1 MDLVPMDLSK
11 RDLYLNQIENEIN
24 ARRDFIL
31 KKGQAL
37 EKNRKANEFLEGVK
51 NDYRKYYDYI
61 IREKRQQYESMKILQ
76 QYLDDLTK
84 TEKLADHEMN
94 NLKYDQSELLLEMD
108 KIKTEL
114 DKITRKRIEK

>member
-24 ARRDFIL
+24 ARREFIL

-37 EKNRKANEFLEGVK
+37 DKNRKANEFLEGVK

-61 IREKRQQYESMKILQ
+61 IREKQQQYESMKILQ

-94 NLKYDQSELLLEMD
+94 NLKYDQAELLLEMD

>member
-37 EKNRKANEFLEGVK
+37 DKNRKANEFLEGVK

-61 IREKRQQYESMKILQ
+61 IREKQQQYESMKILQ

-94 NLKYDQSELLLEMD
+94 NLKYDQAELLLEMD

>member
-37 EKNRKANEFLEGVK
+37 DKNRKANEFLEGVK

-61 IREKRQQYESMKILQ
+61 IREKQQQYESMKILQ

-84 TEKLADHEMN
+84 TEKLADREMN
-94 NLKYDQSELLLEMD
+94 NLKYDQAELLLEMD

>member
-37 EKNRKANEFLEGVK
+37 DKNRKANEFLEGVK

-61 IREKRQQYESMKILQ
+61 IREKQQQYESMKILQ

-94 NLKYDQSELLLEMD
+94 NLKYDQDELLLEMD

>member
-37 EKNRKANEFLEGVK
+37 DKNRKANEFLEGVK

-61 IREKRQQYESMKILQ
+61 IREKQQQYESMKILQ

-94 NLKYDQSELLLEMD
+94 NLKYDQAELLLEMD

-114 DKITRKRIEK
+114 DKITRRKIEK